1 MRTLAIQSGF
11 FFAFLLHNHFF
22 PLPTPREAEGIILS
36 LHPMNIVL
44 FDDPAIRTNLLPL
57 TFTRPVA
64 NIRVGILTIA
74 EKWEKRLSAN
84 ISFLTEPYLQKKFP
98 ANPGKD
104 NLFINGAWCPDAPAL
119 LSLKSLKPNEV
130 LVHNNFILAWRSEEM
145 ALPDLKKNIPRIFTE
160 SVTLIDQVWKI
171 FQFNAA
177 QIREDYALISAGR
190 KSAGVHDQYTAVY
203 NDKNIFVEEG
213 VSIRSAILN
222 AENGPIYLGKN
233 SSVQEGAI
241 IRGPFALGEESVIN
255 MGAKMRADTTIGPF
269 SKVGGEVS
277 NSVIFGNS
285 NKAHD
290 GFIGNTVLGE
300 WCNLGADTN
309 TSNLKNNY
317 ENVKVWNYAKGGFT
331 DTGLQFCG
339 LIMGD
344 HSKCGINTMFNT
356 GTVVGV
362 SANIF
367 GDGFPRNFIPSF
379 AWGGASGFTT
389 YQLKKAFETANRVM
403 ERKKQDLKDADKDIL
418 TKVFELTSGYRVWD
432 KGK

>member
-160 SVTLIDQVWKI
+160 SVTLINQRRLCPD
-171 FQFNAA
+171 
-177 QIREDYALISAGR
+177 
-190 KSAGVHDQYTAVY
+190 
-203 NDKNIFVEEG
+203 
-213 VSIRSAILN
+213 
-222 AENGPIYLGKN
+222 
-233 SSVQEGAI
+233 
-241 IRGPFALGEESVIN
+241 
-255 MGAKMRADTTIGPF
+255 
-269 SKVGGEVS
+269 
-277 NSVIFGNS
+277 
-285 NKAHD
+285 
-290 GFIGNTVLGE
+290 
-300 WCNLGADTN
+300 
-309 TSNLKNNY
+309 
-317 ENVKVWNYAKGGFT
+317 
-331 DTGLQFCG
+331 
-339 LIMGD
+339 
-344 HSKCGINTMFNT
+344 
-356 GTVVGV
+356 
-362 SANIF
+362 
-367 GDGFPRNFIPSF
+367 
-379 AWGGASGFTT
+379 
-389 YQLKKAFETANRVM
+389 
-403 ERKKQDLKDADKDIL
+403 
-418 TKVFELTSGYRVWD
+418 
-432 KGK
+432 